1 MNSQNL
7 KKLINDFKENE
18 KNNTE
23 NLIKGLIEE
32 KIIKYLDVQVEK
44 EIEAKFSITC
54 ENKRDKNDFKN
65 IIEKF
70 LNNYFYYISQKY
82 IIYKIVSDTGDS
94 FSKEIVKEVNHFIKN
109 FILKQANE
117 LFKKNFLK
125 KFDNLRDLIKTYKKD
140 DKIYD
145 CKDNRVSQENKVD
158 HDNKMDYDNR
168 VSQENKVDHDNKV
181 DYDNK
186 VAHDNKVAQDDK
198 VVRDNKVELD
208 NNKQSEKEEQKNDKE
223 EDKVLSISQKDLKY
237 LENLENLEEA
247 PHPS

>member
-7 KKLINDFKENE
+7 KKLINDFTENY

-109 FILKQANE
+109 FILKEANE

-125 KFDNLRDLIKTYKKD
+125 KFDNLRDLIKTYKQD

-145 CKDNRVSQENKVD
+145 CK
-158 HDNKMDYDNR
+158 DNR